1 MAVKLIRVLTVFLT
15 LCIMLPSS
23 VDGFW
28 GQKGC
33 DTIFSCLASVNRL
46 VPYRLNLN
54 PITMVDRLVSHK
66 NGRNGWTFQELHQF
80 DRTRNLI
87 LRTRSRAEAKRK
99 LHRARMTLLQGKIQR
114 MNENLEIFK
123 LTNVTNGLVDS
134 TSQDR
139 YVSI

>member
-15 LCIMLPSS
+15 LCIVLPSS

-33 DTIFSCLASVNRL
+33 DTIFECLASFQRL
-46 VPYRLNLN
+46 TPYRLNLN
-54 PITMVDRLVSHK
+54 PITMVDRLVSHRD
-66 NGRNGWTFQELHQF
+66 GRNGWTYQELHQF

-87 LRTRSRAEAKRK
+87 LRTRLRTEAKRK
-99 LHRARMTLLQGKIQR
+99 LHRARVSFLRGKIQR
-114 MNENLEIFK
+114 LNDDLVIFK
-123 LTNVTNGLVDS
+123 LTNMTNGLVDS